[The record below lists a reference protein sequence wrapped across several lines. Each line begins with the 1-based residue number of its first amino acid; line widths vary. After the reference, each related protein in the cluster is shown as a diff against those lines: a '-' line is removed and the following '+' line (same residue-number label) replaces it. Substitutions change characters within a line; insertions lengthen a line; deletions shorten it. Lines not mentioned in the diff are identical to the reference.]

1 MSIFFLKI
9 QKMRCL
15 LLIAI
20 LLVAFSIMLVNQVFA
35 QQKAEEEHQAL
46 LLENRF
52 PSATTCGTCHPDHYR
67 EWSVSAHAYA
77 QMSPVFNA
85 MHGTILKQTNGTNGD
100 FCIRCHTPV
109 GMNLKEP
116 EFMSNIDRHP
126 TSREGVTCIACHRLK
141 NAYGKVSG
149 RLAIVEGDIFDPVY
163 GPTGDRELKRVIESG
178 EYNVNTERG
187 KAGRAIHT
195 GAIKLDQMRTSAF
208 CATCHDVNLVNGFR
222 LEEAFSDY
230 KTSAASKKG
239 VTCQD
244 CHMGKEPG
252 KASGYDIA
260 PAAIVGGKP
269 TKPRRITNHM
279 FAGPDYSVIH
289 PGIFPHNS
297 DAADIATI
305 REWLTYDYKAGWGT
319 EEFEDNIPEG
329 YKFPPRWTSA
339 DDRYDARDIL
349 AANFKLLREIEV
361 QRKQVLQAGYQLG
374 DVVVDRAGEEG
385 ISFKVQVRNGTD
397 GHSVPTGFDAERL
410 VFLQVTVTD
419 SEGKEVFKSGDLDP
433 NGDVR
438 DSHSLYVH
446 NGELPPDKYLFS
458 LQSRFVVRMVRG
470 GEREQV
476 LAVNYSP
483 SPLPFLRPSTLST
496 VLLGRPVG
504 VRKHRQVLPPFA
516 SKWPNYKVKRSELV
530 GSKGPYNANIKLIV
544 GMVPINLI
552 NEIKDVGFDYGMSA
566 REVAE
571 GVLAGHLVLWERDII
586 LKPGKFT
593 ANFSENIKSGGE

>member
-1 MSIFFLKI
+1 MSILFLKI

-141 NAYGKVSG
+141 NAYGNVSG

-410 VFLQVTVTD
+410 VFLRVTVTD

-566 REVAE
+566 R
-571 GVLAGHLVLWERDII
+571 
-586 LKPGKFT
+586 
-593 ANFSENIKSGGE
+593 